1 MWKTAESKQRAFT
14 LVEAMAVVVVVGIL
28 AAVAVTGFRKYV
40 ASSKTSEAV
49 QMLGAIKSAQEA
61 FRAETFR
68 YMDVSGNLTN
78 LYPQGSLSNLGSTKY
93 SWDREGDDDATEKN
107 FRTLGVTSPNPVMYG
122 YTTVAGPA
130 SQTMPALVPDVGSEA
145 PNWPAPGGPWYVAE
159 AVGDIDGDGTYS
171 VYATSNLTAAIAS
184 FRDSE

>member
-1 MWKTAESKQRAFT
+1 MWKMAESKQRAFT

-28 AAVAVTGFRKYV
+28 ATIAVTGFRKYV
-40 ASSKTSEAV
+40 TSAKTSEAV

-68 YMDVSGNLTN
+68 YLDVSGSLENV
-78 LYPQGSLSNLGSTKY
+78 YPQGELDNLGSTKF
-93 SWDREGDDDATEKN
+93 SWEGGPEDIAKR

-122 YTTVAGPA
+122 YSTVAGPA
-130 SQTMPALVPDVGSEA
+130 SQNMPALTPEVEGAPAWPD
-145 PNWPAPGGPWYVAE
+145 PPGGAWYVAE
-159 AVGDIDGDGTYS
+159 AIGDLDGDKVYS

-184 FRDSE
+184 FRESE